1 MKKIIMLFCMA
12 IGLFSTSAFAQ
23 EVRGVETR
31 LAEYVGDAY
40 KVTAYANEYSSY
52 ATEYTETEYYGFE
65 LTNKN
70 SIPVSVSVEIYER
83 TEKGDKLVATKD
95 VVLTSGESYIM
106 KQPKIIKYYN
116 GTPYN
121 TYTKSQLITFGKEH
135 ANYFYV
141 KYKAFK
147 LQ

>member
-12 IGLFSTSAFAQ
+12 IGFFATSVFAQ

-40 KVTAYANEYSSY
+40 KVKVQASSSSY
-52 ATEYTETEYYGFE
+52 AYETTKTEYYGFE

-95 VVLTSGESYIM
+95 VVLKSEESYIM
-106 KQPKIIKYYN
+106 KQPKLKKFYDGNPYCGGYTVDKLIAEGKKY
-116 GTPYN
+116 
-121 TYTKSQLITFGKEH
+121 

-141 KYKAFK
+141 KYNAFK

>member
-1 MKKIIMLFCMA
+1 MKKIIMLFCMVVCM
-12 IGLFSTSAFAQ
+12 FVTSTLAQ

-40 KVTAYANEYSSY
+40 KVKVKPSSSSY
-52 ATEYTETEYYGFE
+52 SYEVTKTEYYGFE

-95 VVLTSGESYIM
+95 VVLKSEESYIM
-106 KQPKIIKYYN
+106 KQPKIEKFYDGN
-116 GTPYN
+116 PYCD
-121 TYTKSQLITFGKEH
+121 YTVDELIAKGKEH